1 MLDLTRFE
9 EFESGYGNERKSER
23 HSVTQREA
31 EQVFLHQPLSL
42 LEDFKHS
49 GEESR
54 FHALGRSGDGRLLHV
69 SFTVRGSGTRIRV
82 ISARPVH
89 RKERIISEKA
99 SQAGSQIPFHNGGAK
114 VLGNPRHRPIPGL
127 VASTTCPFSESA
139 PIHEIDFAT
148 VTRGFAGAH

>member
-23 HSVTQREA
+23 HSITQREA

-89 RKERIISEKA
+89 RKERVIYEKA

-114 VLGNPRHRPIPGL
+114 VLGNP
-127 VASTTCPFSESA
+127 
-139 PIHEIDFAT
+139 
-148 VTRGFAGAH
+148 